1 MEVIICTNSKE
12 AAKLTAKMI
21 ANAIN
26 ENPNL
31 VLGLATGATMEPVYA
46 ELVQMNCSGKV
57 DFKDVVTFNLD
68 EYVGLGPN
76 DKNSY
81 RYYMDSNLFDKIN
94 INKEYNTHLPNG
106 LTLDYDKEAE
116 KYEKMIDDV
125 GGIDLQLLGIGND
138 GHIGFNEPMSSFSS
152 KTRVKVL
159 TPETFKQNRIYFN
172 PPELMPKLA
181 FTMGVGTILNS
192 KQIVMLITGKK
203 KANIAAQAIE
213 GPLTSMV
220 TGSAIQLHQ
229 NVTVILDEDAASN
242 LKMKE
247 YYDFAFK
254 NNPKWAKYQY

>member
-1 MEVIICTNSKE
+1 MEVIICENAKK

-26 ENPNL
+26 ETPDLN
-31 VLGLATGATMEPVYA
+31 LGLATGATMEPVYA
-46 ELVQMNCSGKV
+46 ELVQMNRSGKV

-76 DKNSY
+76 DENSY

-94 INKEYNTHLPNG
+94 IKKENTHLPNG
-106 LTLDYDKEAE
+106 LALNYNEEAE
-116 KYEKMIDDV
+116 HYEKMINEA

-138 GHIGFNEPMSSFSS
+138 GHIGFNEPMSSLSS

-159 TPETFKQNRIYFN
+159 TPETYKQNCIYFN

-192 KQIVMLITGKK
+192 KQIIMLITGKK

-220 TGSAIQLHQ
+220 TGSAIQAHK

-254 NNPKWAKYQY
+254 NNPKWEKYQ

>member
-1 MEVIICTNSKE
+1 MEVIICENSKK

-26 ENPNL
+26 EMPNL
-31 VLGLATGATMEPVYA
+31 NLGLATGATMEPVYA

-57 DFKDVVTFNLD
+57 DFAGVRTFNLD

-76 DKNSY
+76 NKNSY

-94 INKEYNTHLPNG
+94 ILKSSTHLPDG
-106 LTLDYDKEAE
+106 LALDENKECERYDQLIK
-116 KYEKMIDDV
+116 KL

-138 GHIGFNEPMSSFSS
+138 GHIGFNEPMSSFAS

-159 TPETFKQNRIYFN
+159 TPETYKQNSIYFN
-172 PPELMPKLA
+172 PPESMPKRA
-181 FTMGVGTILNS
+181 YTMGVGTILNS
-192 KQIVMLITGKK
+192 KQIIMLITGKK

-229 NVTVILDEDAASN
+229 NVTVILDEDASSN
-242 LKMKE
+242 LKMKD
-247 YYDFAFK
+247 YYNFAFK
-254 NNPKWAKYQY
+254 NNPKWAKYQ

>member
-1 MEVIICTNSKE
+1 MEVIICENSKK
-12 AAKLTAKMI
+12 AARLTAKMI

-26 ENPNL
+26 EKPNL

-57 DFKDVVTFNLD
+57 DFKDVTTFNLD

-76 DKNSY
+76 NKNSY

-94 INKEYNTHLPNG
+94 IKKENTHLPNG
-106 LTLDYDKEAE
+106 LALDYNEEAD
-116 KYEKMIDDV
+116 KYEFMINNA

-138 GHIGFNEPMSSFSS
+138 GHIGFNEPMSSFAS

-159 TPETFKQNRIYFN
+159 TPETYEQNCIYFN
-172 PPELMPKLA
+172 PPESMPKLA

-203 KANIAAQAIE
+203 KANIATQAIE

-242 LKMKE
+242 LKMKD
-247 YYDFAFK
+247 YYNFAFK
-254 NNPKWAKYQY
+254 NNPKWQRYQ